1 MKVRSAFIAALIM
14 AAAPAAWG
22 HGDAKHPATAK
33 KTLSTEEKAFGR
45 EGNPQKAVRTV
56 NIDMS
61 DKMRFTPDTLTI
73 KQGETIKFVIRNSGK
88 TLHEFVLGTM
98 SELKEHSALMQKFP
112 GMEHAEP
119 YMAHVAPVKT
129 ETIAWQFT
137 KAGNFHFGCLIP
149 GHFEAGMVGNI
160 SVTAGK

>member
-1 MKVRSAFIAALIM
+1 MNICSALLAALIL
-14 AAAPAAWG
+14 AAAPAAWA
-22 HGDAKHPATAK
+22 HGEAKHPATAK

-45 EGNPQKAVRTV
+45 EGDPKKATRTI

-61 DKMRFTPDTLTI
+61 DSMRFSPDSLTI

-98 SELKEHSALMQKFP
+98 SGLKEHSALMQKFP

-119 YMAHVAPVKT
+119 YMAHVAPGKT
-129 ETIAWQFT
+129 ETVAWQFT
-137 KAGNFHFGCLIP
+137 KAGNFNFGCLLP
-149 GHFEAGMVGNI
+149 GHFEAGMVGKVI
-160 SVTAGK
+160 VK